1 MPFRFYRTVV
11 ITLICFIFLHPHYGK
26 GAESQKENEEGEQYK
41 PRRWSTV
48 GNGPYSRVVSAV
60 DSPELQPEESV
71 AFLVSLQEKKN
82 VKSKPPEEKDTSEE
96 VTKFELNEKYDKVT
110 QRALLKRNR
119 KRDRY
124 ALETESTRKRRRNH
138 GAHPTTGLPHTM
150 SYNLYNHFRPLEQD
164 VPQDAILPFLDFGR
178 KLSKGAATT
187 SGINSIEGSST
198 PRGDLTGSTE
208 EIEDEE
214 NLFHEDM
221 DVTVTKKA
229 IERNAAPRGPV
240 QQRQPLFTAYFKK
253 SSNETMATESPTT
266 TPIGASLVVQ
276 NESQSDLSK
285 KGNGTEPHSDLQ
297 SNESGI
303 KEHAVLSPNY
313 GLKLNKSEISN
324 TTENQNNTETKPQ
337 AANVT
342 TSKLVENSTQ
352 LAEQENNKTALPNP
366 NPTARILSTA
376 VVTSV
381 SVKESLRYP
390 RIRLNYST
398 HLENVHRNNG
408 SLKAEPVLLNPNTTS
423 ANESHQNDNKT
434 HRLDLNYF
442 NNNRRKL
449 YTTLRPKTTTYRP
462 VTFRSTFR
470 RNGSYIPA
478 VVHVI
483 STPPSYIEVPK
494 IITHKPHFVSNRTL
508 LAERVPETAKTI
520 IATTELSKISTTTS
534 PASDQ
539 QEVTVDSE
547 KTPKTTF
554 ALLHSVTSSLA
565 TPPPSSSSSSSTTSQ
580 MAAEP
585 TTSTTSTLPPTN
597 SSPALINTQ
606 PSNVSTTSSQ
616 SPVSSIIPQSSV
628 SPIIPQSPVSPIIP
642 PSPDFLSIP
651 QSNFR
656 SQGTSEVSDSN
667 RDVPSANFVTST
679 PSSTPHTTIST
690 STVMVTSESE
700 MITTTTPVFSAVQS
714 ATETHSPHSNTE
726 MSTETIED
734 NTTADI
740 QSIQPIDI
748 KPVETDIPDFDEIEE
763 ILLPTTIKPV
773 IDEKNF
779 NTSRKPGLTWVFNQ
793 RNGSVERTN
802 SVAGVGVVYQ
812 ESPLGLATYI
822 LAGLGLIPLLLGIFV
837 LVRQLLLKSK
847 KKVLDESEY
856 SSEYNRSPLPTKLP
870 RVPAHLN
877 WEENKSVPTTV
888 IQPTKWEFS
897 RDKLRL
903 QTVLGQGNFGQVW
916 KAEADDICDH
926 EGLTRLVAVKTV
938 KEGASPREKEDLL
951 RELGIMQELGA
962 HPNVV
967 TLLGCC
973 TEKEPYL
980 LIMEYVMYGKL
991 LAFLREH
998 RTRAHYFNFSD
1009 LSSALTSRDLTV
1021 FSYCVARGME
1031 YLASKGIIHRDLA
1044 ARNILVDHNKLCKIA
1059 DFGMSRNVR
1068 DTGQIYEQRPNRG
1081 ALPIRWMAPESLH
1094 YSQFTHSSDVWSFGI
1109 LLWEIITLGSTPYN
1123 TMGAREVMRQVRDGY
1138 RLEKPKHCKSE
1149 FYKVVT
1155 KCWHS
1160 DSTKRPSFTELK
1172 QDIGTLLGDKDTEGG
1187 YVDLEALAEEM
1198 CDQGH

>member
-1 MPFRFYRTVV
+1 MCT
-11 ITLICFIFLHPHYGK
+11 IHSLD
-26 GAESQKENEEGEQYK
+26 GAESQKENEEEGEHYK
-41 PRRWSTV
+41 PRRWSSI
-48 GNGPYSRVVSAV
+48 GNGPYSKVVSAV
-60 DSPELQPEESV
+60 DSRELKPEESV
-71 AFLVSLQEKKN
+71 AFVISLQEKKN
-82 VKSKPPEEKDTSEE
+82 VKSKPLEDKDLNEE
-96 VTKFELNEKYDKVT
+96 VTKYELGEKYDKVT

-124 ALETESTRKRRRNH
+124 VLEAESTRKRRRNQ
-138 GAHPTTGLPHTM
+138 GVSYPTTGLPHTM

-164 VPQDAILPFLDFGR
+164 VPQDAIIPFLDFGR
-178 KLSKGAATT
+178 KLPKGVATT

-221 DVTVTKKA
+221 DVTVTRKA

-240 QQRQPLFTAYFKK
+240 VQQRQPLFTAYFKRAP
-253 SSNETMATESPTT
+253 NETSENPPSS
-266 TPIGASLVVQ
+266 PIGSSPAVQ
-276 NESQSDLSK
+276 NETQSTSPSK
-285 KGNGTEPHSDLQ
+285 SKGTEPNSDLQ

-313 GLKLNKSEISN
+313 GLKLNKSESSEVQMAEVQNI
-324 TTENQNNTETKPQ
+324 TEIEQKS
-337 AANVT
+337 A
-342 TSKLVENSTQ
+342 KLVAESTS
-352 LAEQENNKTALPNP
+352 LPESNKTVLPNP

-390 RIRLNYST
+390 RIRSNYST
-398 HLENVHRNNG
+398 NHENVQRNNG
-408 SLKAEPVLLNPNTTS
+408 SLKTEIMSLNQNVTS
-423 ANESHQNDNKT
+423 SSNETHQSDNRT
-434 HRLDLNYF
+434 LRFDLNHF
-442 NNNRRKL
+442 NNNNRRKL

-478 VVHVI
+478 AVVHVV

-494 IITHKPHFVSNRTL
+494 IISQKPQFAAASRTIPTQK
-508 LAERVPETAKTI
+508 VPETAKT
-520 IATTELSKISTTTS
+520 ASTTTEES
-534 PASDQ
+534 RTTSRSAAVQPEILAAS
-539 QEVTVDSE
+539 ELTHALPPSATSFLVT
-547 KTPKTTF
+547 
-554 ALLHSVTSSLA
+554 L
-565 TPPPSSSSSSSTTSQ
+565 PPSSALSSTTSQ
-580 MAAEP
+580 VVTEEP
-585 TTSTTSTLPPTN
+585 ATTSTQPPSAHPGHVEITSA
-597 SSPALINTQ
+597 SSPI
-606 PSNVSTTSSQ
+606 SSQ
-616 SPVSSIIPQSSV
+616 SPVPLIT
-628 SPIIPQSPVSPIIP
+628 
-642 PSPDFLSIP
+642 
-651 QSNFR
+651 
-656 SQGTSEVSDSN
+656 SQ
-667 RDVPSANFVTST
+667 ANFPTQEDARDITATQLLTSTKSTTAQTTSSSSTIMTTTEPAVITTEPEVTST
-679 PSSTPHTTIST
+679 EPEVIRTEPEVISTEIPVFPTVQQASETHPTLLDTEQPTVAMDDTIS
-690 STVMVTSESE
+690 
-700 MITTTTPVFSAVQS
+700 
-714 ATETHSPHSNTE
+714 
-726 MSTETIED
+726 
-734 NTTADI
+734 
-740 QSIQPIDI
+740 SIQPISI
-748 KPVETDIPDFDEIEE
+748 KPIKTDLPHFDVIEE
-763 ILLPTTIKPV
+763 ILLPSSTARPSV
-773 IDEKNF
+773 VVDEKNV
-779 NTSRKPGLTWVFNQ
+779 NMSRKPGVTWLYNQ
-793 RNGSVERTN
+793 RNGSVVRTN
-802 SVAGVGVVYQ
+802 SVADVGVVYQ
-812 ESPLGLATYI
+812 DSSLGLATYI
-822 LAGLGLIPLLLGIFV
+822 LAGLGLIPLLLGIVV

-870 RVPAHLN
+870 RVPAHIN
-877 WEENKSVPTTV
+877 WEENKTTPASV
-888 IQPTKWEFS
+888 IQPTKWEFP

-1009 LSSALTSRDLTV
+1009 LSSALNSRDLTV

-1031 YLASKGIIHRDLA
+1031 YLVSKGIIHRDLA
-1044 ARNILVDHNKLCKIA
+1044 ARNVLVDHNKLCKIA

-1094 YSQFTHSSDVWSFGI
+1094 YSHFTHSSDVWSFGI

-1123 TMGAREVMRQVRDGY
+1123 TMGAREVMRQVREGY
-1138 RLEKPKHCKSE
+1138 RLEKPKHCKHE

-1160 DSTKRPSFTELK
+1160 DPTKRPSFTELK
-1172 QDIGTLLGDKDTEGG
+1172 QDIGNLLGDKESEGG

-1198 CDQGH
+1198 CDQQGH